1 VNTPQ
6 TGQRLQ
12 HRGVL
17 KVGDKVRTTNSVKPA
32 CVASRTGRV
41 VELNKRDNEVG
52 VRFAAVSRRGDQTMW
67 FGTSELEPGS
77 SLYARSCAPLAP
89 GTGFPASKA
98 SWGDYRATR

>member
-1 VNTPQ
+1 MNTPQ

-32 CVASRTGRV
+32 CLASRTGRV

-52 VRFAAVSRRGDQTMW
+52 VRFAAVSRRDDQTMW
-67 FGTSELEPGS
+67 FGTSELEAGS
-77 SLYARSCAPLAP
+77 SPQNQACASIAP

-98 SWGDYRATR
+98 S